1 MPKSSLVSPCDFTD
15 LFELCRVLTMRECP
29 KISIVTACY
38 NMAAYVGTTISS
50 IVSQN
55 YPNLEYI
62 VVDGASTDGTTYVI
76 DKHADKIDVFIS
88 KPDDGQYHAI
98 QKGLD
103 IGQGE
108 IMAWLNADDIYCPWT
123 LSVVGEIFEQFP
135 DVDWITG
142 LPTFLNDAGQCVR
155 VSNTLSAYP
164 QKYIR
169 NGWFR
174 SYLGGYLQQESM
186 FWRRSLWDKVGG
198 LDLSL
203 KYAADFKLW
212 TEFAEQTDIV
222 SLAVPLAAFR
232 YRPGEQK
239 SSSGRDIYEEEVL
252 RVCQDLK
259 APPIV
264 WNAIAKHSLRL
275 RCLCRLAIWKKCRV
289 IAYSQEREEWVL
301 RTLRRPLSRA
311 SLSGLILESSIR

>member
-1 MPKSSLVSPCDFTD
+1 MVNMADK
-15 LFELCRVLTMRECP
+15 MR
-29 KISIVTACY
+29 ISIVTACY
-38 NMAAYVGTTISS
+38 NMAQYIDRTIRSVVG
-50 IVSQN
+50 QE

-62 VVDGASTDGTTYVI
+62 IIDGGSTDDTVSRIQKYHT
-76 DKHADKIDVFIS
+76 DIDVFIS
-88 KPDDGQYHAI
+88 EPDDGQYHAI

-103 IGQGE
+103 MAQGE
-108 IMAWLNADDIYCPWT
+108 IMAWLNADDIYLPWA
-123 LSVVGEIFEQFP
+123 LSVVGEIFTEFP
-135 DVDWITG
+135 DVDWIIG
-142 LPTFLNDAGQCVR
+142 LPCYFNKADQCVK
-155 VSNTLSAYP
+155 VSNIQSAYT
-164 QKYIR
+164 QEYIR
-169 NGWFR
+169 NGWFH

-186 FWRRSLWDKVGG
+186 FWRRSLWENVGS

-212 TEFAEQTDIV
+212 TEFAKHTDLV

-239 SSSGRDIYEEEVL
+239 SSSGRNIYEEEVH

-264 WNAIAKHSLRL
+264 WNAIAKHGLRL

-289 IAYSQEREEWVL
+289 IAYSQDREQWVL
-301 RTLRRPLSRA
+301 RTLYRPLSRA
-311 SLSGLILESSIR
+311 SLSGLILESNIR